1 MKFSKFYLLPVLLVF
16 LLFLSAC
23 AQKNDNEM
31 PMDEESFFSGTALDL
46 FNQKKPIQCTAT
58 FEDEEGVVE
67 MTYYFDNKGE
77 RFRVESNI
85 LNKYDAGKINSY
97 GILKD
102 DWYYFWDDLTNTDG
116 MKTKIFEEED
126 EDDYEEEDTK
136 DENDF
141 DLEEEFDFKCK
152 SWKVDDS
159 FFELP
164 KDKSFKDLTDM
175 LGDINLIDSGS
186 SDPAGLDFNN
196 TDFCSY
202 CDMLPAGPERDECLE
217 GC

>member
-1 MKFSKFYLLPVLLVF
+1 MKLSKFYLLPILLVF

-23 AQKNDNEM
+23 AQKSDNNVLSE
-31 PMDEESFFSGTALDL
+31 EESSFSGTALDL
-46 FNQKKPIQCTAT
+46 FKQKKPIQCTAT
-58 FEDEEGVVE
+58 FEDQEGIVE

-77 RFRVESNI
+77 KFRVESSMI
-85 LNKYDAGKINSY
+85 NKYDATKINSY

-116 MKTKIFEEED
+116 MKTKIFEEEG
-126 EDDYEEEDTK
+126 EDDYEAEETK

-141 DLEEEFDFKCK
+141 DLEEKLDFKCK

-159 FFELP
+159 FFDLP

-186 SDPAGLDFNN
+186 TGSNSLNFDN
-196 TDFCSY
+196 TDLCSY